1 MNKIYNQ
8 CKLLI
13 WGSMAL
19 GAMSACSNDTALEDI
34 NDSDGPNVEIVSA
47 TVESRAADINYVTP
61 NDGTYYLY
69 YKNNGSANLESKTFE
84 LKSGTFS
91 GMGKTDLLWGSV
103 QEEFILSNTENIMVP
118 ATINNNTAAD
128 DIVHQKNNFEDY
140 GLSFIL
146 THRMAQ
152 TKVNLTLPE
161 GWSIVSVSLN
171 NLKNKYTFENSS
183 GDVVP
188 YDNKAKL
195 SLTKVDKEDA
205 YFTLL
210 PPQEKEDDSELY
222 VTVND
227 GKDNLDYHHLLPY
240 SMREDMGNNQWQ
252 DVPLKFTAGHTLQ
265 LNATITGGE
274 PEDIYFTYATLVN
287 WTDIGTYTIPN
298 LRQAGIYTVK
308 DMNAW
313 IAAWNADDQIRLRK
327 YGKQN
332 DGGKWEF
339 VLKANIDLSAVSTQ
353 FAFKGSGNTTK
364 NNFFVGKPKN
374 TTWKF
379 TQKTAEQLG
388 LDDASLYETDL
399 F

>member
-8 CKLLI
+8 CKLLV

-69 YKNNGSANLESKTFE
+69 YKNNGLENLESKTFE

-91 GMGKTDLLWGSV
+91 GMGKTDIKWGNV
-103 QEEFILSNTENIMVP
+103 QHEFILSNTENITV
-118 ATINNNTAAD
+118 ATTIQNAPAD
-128 DIVHQKNNFEDY
+128 DIVHQKNTFDDC

-161 GWSIVSVSLN
+161 GWSIKSVSLK
-171 NLKNKYTFENSS
+171 NLKNQYTFINSN
-183 GDVVP
+183 GTVVP
-188 YDNKAKL
+188 VGNKAEL
-195 SLTKVDKEDA
+195 ELTKVDKEDT

-210 PPQEKEDDSELY
+210 PPQDKEKDSELY

-227 GKDNLDYHHLLPY
+227 GKNDLNYHHLLPY

-265 LNATITGGE
+265 LNATITGEE
-274 PEDIYFTYATLVN
+274 PEDIYFTYATLVD
-287 WTDIGTYTIPN
+287 WKDIGTYTIPN

-313 IAAWNADDQIRLRK
+313 IAAWNAGDQIRLRK
-327 YGKQN
+327 YGTK
-332 DGGKWEF
+332 DGNGKWTF
-339 VLKANIDLSAVSTQ
+339 VLKANIDLSEVTTK
-353 FAFKGSGNTTK
+353 FTFTDTGNTTK
-364 NNFFVGKPKN
+364 TNFHVGRPDKS
-374 TTWKF
+374 TWKF
-379 TQKTAEQLG
+379 TQKTANDLG
-388 LDDASLYETDL
+388 LNDTSLYDTNL